1 MLPPALTGTF
11 IRRQGCPHHESE
23 IIAQPDLSLPHS
35 SQNTSQ
41 NAFLHTFQARYFLF
55 PVAILQ
61 GSELYAGS
69 HLSPRHRVTAPVFTW
84 EQLL

>member
-41 NAFLHTFQARYFLF
+41 NAFLHTFQTGRFLVRCRPMAGLARVVELH
-55 PVAILQ
+55 VAE
-61 GSELYAGS
+61 GSFSGG
-69 HLSPRHRVTAPVFTW
+69 RNT
-84 EQLL
+84 

>member
-11 IRRQGCPHHESE
+11 IRRQGCPHDESE

-41 NAFLHTFQARYFLF
+41 NAFLHTFQAPYFLF
-55 PVAILQ
+55 SKENERLIFPRLNRKCRVDCTPKLRQ
-61 GSELYAGS
+61 GK
-69 HLSPRHRVTAPVFTW
+69 W
-84 EQLL
+84 